1 MPAILLALAMVTPRW
16 PRPHGLCTQLLFP
29 GIWVLA
35 CHLIRVVLMGTPIKE
50 PPRHRPI
57 MSLLSFLV
65 GCAHALRAGQ
75 RPHLCDRLCGSAWR
89 LECPI

>member
-35 CHLIRVVLMGTPIKE
+35 CHLIRVVLMGTPIKD
-50 PPRHRPI
+50 PPATVPSCHCCP
-57 MSLLSFLV
+57 SLWDVPMPS
-65 GCAHALRAGQ
+65 GRASAPTSVTDYVVQ
-75 RPHLCDRLCGSAWR
+75 RGG
-89 LECPI
+89 